1 MLDERGG
8 VVAIDSR
15 GTRLGAGLA
24 HAGRLDPAACERTL
38 SAVDEYLAVVR
49 NHSARVACIATSA
62 MRRAI
67 DGATFAAALEARAGV
82 PPRILTGDEE
92 ATYSFLGATS
102 AGGGDDL
109 VGVLDVGGGSAELAV
124 DAPSLAHARRHV
136 AYTMSVEIGAVRLA
150 ERHPA
155 LLGARALDAAERNA
169 TTSAARDD
177 CRAVLAPYATAPRP
191 ARVIVVGGTAFTAA
205 SMIGGSD
212 QRDGVTITRAQQND
226 LIDALLAR
234 TLDERKTMPHI
245 RPQRADILPAGL
257 LVIEEACAL
266 LGVDS
271 VTVSTADL
279 LAGYLASPDYTANA
293 R

>member
-1 MLDERGG
+1 MLSERGD

-15 GTRLGAGLA
+15 GTRLGAGLT
-24 HAGRLDPAACERTL
+24 HAGRLDPAARERTL
-38 SAVDEYLAVVR
+38 AAVDDYLAVVR
-49 NHSARVACIATSA
+49 THDARVACIATSA
-62 MRRAI
+62 MRRAT

-102 AGGGDDL
+102 AAGGDDV

-124 DAPSLAHARRHV
+124 DVPSLAHARRHV
-136 AYTMSVEIGAVRLA
+136 ACTMSVEIGAVRLA

-155 LLGARALDAAERNA
+155 LLGARALDGAERDA
-169 TTSAARDD
+169 TTGAARAD

-205 SMIGGSD
+205 AMLAGSG
-212 QRDGVTITRAQQND
+212 QRDGVTITRAQRDD
-226 LIDALLAR
+226 LIDALLSR

-257 LVIEEACAL
+257 LVIAEACAL
-266 LGVDS
+266 LEVDT
-271 VTVSTADL
+271 VIVSTADL
-279 LAGYLASPDYTANA
+279 LAGYLASADYAANA